1 MEARARRSSDREGY
15 TRHLSTHGVTGW
27 SHKDPMTDPEEAW
40 APVHESLPA
49 GWSVSAR
56 TGATPPRRLRGVPQP
71 NGSKLGDLERRI
83 PLAYPEG
90 AAEWSRENA
99 RRRLTEG
106 ELEGVVGRF
115 ES

>member
-1 MEARARRSSDREGY
+1 
-15 TRHLSTHGVTGW
+15 
-27 SHKDPMTDPEEAW
+27 MTDPEEAW
-40 APVHESLPA
+40 AAVHESLPA

-56 TGATPPRRLRGVPQP
+56 TGATPPRRLRGVRQP

-83 PLAYPEG
+83 PLAYLEG